1 MSIPEQLDRL
11 SRQGMAITDRE
22 QAAHCLRHI
31 GYYRLR
37 SYWHPFAMR
46 RADGGGGLF
55 RAGTAF
61 SDVIA
66 LYDFDWRLR
75 ALLAD
80 ALGSI
85 EVSVRSHLVHY
96 LSNARGGGPQAHLNP
111 ALFDAREYA
120 GNLAKL
126 KDNYLKIAPPAAAD
140 WDTAPI
146 WEVAEAMPFS
156 QLSKWYK
163 SISVKSIRNAIAG
176 HYWTNHIVLVS
187 LLYNMAILRNICAH
201 HGRLWNRALPAG
213 FRIPRAWAADCN
225 ADEPARLYNR
235 LVIIAGLMGIIGPT
249 DRWPSRL
256 LALLDEYPSIPK
268 DRMGFP
274 NDWRQRQFW
283 QALA

>member
-37 SYWHPFAMR
+37 RYWHPFAMR
-46 RADGGGGLF
+46 RAEGGS
-55 RAGTAF
+55 RPETAF
-61 SDVIA
+61 GDVIT
-66 LYDFDWRLR
+66 LYDFDRRLR

-80 ALGSI
+80 ALGCI
-85 EVSVRSHLVHY
+85 EVSVRSQWVHY
-96 LSNARGGGPQAHLNP
+96 LYNARGGGPQAHLNP

-126 KDNYLKIAPPAAAD
+126 KDNYLKIDPPAAAD

-163 SISVKSIRNAIAG
+163 SISVRSIRRAIAD
-176 HYWTNHIVLVS
+176 HYQTNHRVLVS

-201 HGRLWNRALPAG
+201 HGRLWNRALSAG
-213 FRIPRAWAADCN
+213 FRIPRAWVADCN
-225 ADEPARLYNR
+225 AGEPARLYNR
-235 LVIIAGLMGIIGPT
+235 LVIIAGLTDIIGPT
-249 DRWPSRL
+249 DLWPQRL

-274 NDWRQRQFW
+274 NDWRRRQFW